1 MYCFLHFVLSF
12 TRGSASFVG
21 ASLSTAL
28 ASRWSARAGV
38 QRPLLLWRLLPVRSV
53 RPVWCGKATLFFST
67 ALRLVTGLCFQHTAP
82 HCSSLPPIAIGA
94 VRPHS
99 VSQASSHCRN
109 TAWRSSLTEKATS
122 ISFLIKPHY
131 AFSVPCGA

>member
-1 MYCFLHFVLSF
+1 MYCLLHFVLSF
-12 TRGSASFVG
+12 TRCSASFVG
-21 ASLSTAL
+21 ASLSTAP

-82 HCSSLPPIAIGA
+82 HCSSLSSY

-122 ISFLIKPHY
+122 ISFLIKPHC
-131 AFSVPCGA
+131 AFSVPCDA